1 MSILYPEQQ
10 CNDRRYH
17 GIWHPFV
24 PSMYESRNENLANFL
39 DIVHAARV
47 GHRLGQPSVV

>member
-1 MSILYPEQQ
+1 MSILHPEQQ
-10 CNDRRYH
+10 RNDRQYRT
-17 GIWHPFV
+17 IRHPFV

-47 GHRLGQPSVV
+47 GHRLAQPSVV